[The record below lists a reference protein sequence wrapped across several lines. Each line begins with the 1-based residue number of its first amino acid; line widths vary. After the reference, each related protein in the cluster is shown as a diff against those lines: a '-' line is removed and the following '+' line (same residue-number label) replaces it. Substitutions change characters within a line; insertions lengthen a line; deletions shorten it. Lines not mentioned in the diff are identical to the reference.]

1 MSLPPYVPLLLN
13 SDDVFALMRCM
24 PSRCLQTMNA
34 VRNYVTPLVRDG
46 EELAETLAQY
56 PSLKYE
62 PLDQHYVLLKLLGGM
77 SEALMSDLN
86 SASMCGMGVPYA
98 AFLVAL
104 APDPVYRTH
113 LFVLYDQLPR
123 GQWLIDLALAEIDGR
138 QWDVDPALQ
147 QLIHRLR
154 AVLAR
159 APLPSTVFRPA
170 FDFRQVEAER
180 ELVRAAF
187 RAGGVDAAIDT
198 YARTQFLSQERR
210 Y

>member
-13 SDDVFALMRCM
+13 SDDVFALLRCM

-34 VRNYVTPLVRDG
+34 VRNYITPLVRDG

-86 SASMCGMGVPYA
+86 SPDWSRVLEA

-104 APDPVYRTH
+104 DPDPAYRKH
-113 LFVLYDQLPR
+113 LLVHYEQLPR
-123 GQWLIDLALAEIDGR
+123 CRWLIDLALAEIDGR
-138 QWDVDPALQ
+138 QWEVDPALQ
-147 QLIHRLR
+147 LLIHRLR

-170 FDFRQVEAER
+170 FDFQQVQAER
-180 ELVRAAF
+180 ELVRVAF
-187 RAGGVDAAIDT
+187 RAGGMDAAIDT
-198 YARTQFLSQERR
+198 YTRTQLLSQRRR